1 MKNKKTCVLT
11 LYVIPENQKHTHR
24 EKNNGKIQN
33 KQIVHTIKKK
43 RKKKKNELNE
53 NRFYL
58 RTKILI
64 KIKIIDEKRLKKKLW
79 GAIFQVAIFRGATFP
94 GVFFLET
101 SQGKRTSQEN
111 LNIRDKS
118 IYKNQ

>member
-1 MKNKKTCVLT
+1 MKNKKICVLT

-64 KIKIIDEKRLKKKLW
+64 KIKIIDEKRLKKKIM
-79 GAIFQVAIFRGATFP
+79 GCNFP
-94 GVFFLET
+94 GSNFPGGNFPGGIFPRNLT
-101 SQGKRTSQEN
+101 GKKN
-111 LNIRDKS
+111 LAGKFKYTR
-118 IYKNQ
+118 

>member
-1 MKNKKTCVLT
+1 MKNKKICVLT

-79 GAIFQVAIFRGATFP
+79 GAIFQVAIFLWRNFP
-94 GVFFLET
+94 GGNFPGGIFPRNLT
-101 SQGKRTSQEN
+101 GKKN
-111 LNIRDKS
+111 LAGKFKYTR
-118 IYKNQ
+118 

>member
-64 KIKIIDEKRLKKKLW
+64 KIKIIDEERLKKKIM
-79 GAIFQVAIFRGATFP
+79 GCNFP
-94 GVFFLET
+94 GSNFPGGNFPGGIFPRNLT
-101 SQGKRTSQEN
+101 GKKN
-111 LNIRDKS
+111 LAGKFKYTR
-118 IYKNQ
+118 